1 MKHLITPEEL
11 KTNGF
16 LNANIENEYII
27 TALEEAQD
35 IYLRETLGD
44 NLYNKLLDHTEQTP
58 PDIYDEIIENHVK
71 YFLKYKI
78 ASLLCMVVNFKIR
91 NAGVVTQYS
100 SEINSST
107 MEDTKSVMSYFNQQ
121 ADFYNNRLT
130 KFLIKNA
137 SRIPE
142 FKFCQNQITEPNVT
156 HPVCSIYLG

>member
-58 PDIYDEIIENHVK
+58 PDIYDEIIENQR
-71 YFLKYKI
+71 
-78 ASLLCMVVNFKIR
+78 LLCI
-91 NAGVVTQYS
+91 
-100 SEINSST
+100 E
-107 MEDTKSVMSYFNQQ
+107 E
-121 ADFYNNRLT
+121 NRCFVWL
-130 KFLIKNA
+130 
-137 SRIPE
+137 
-142 FKFCQNQITEPNVT
+142 
-156 HPVCSIYLG
+156 